1 MALKDRM
8 HQHASDNPLLSR
20 EGFVGLYER
29 HSKPLLVFFARRVY
43 QAEVALD
50 LTAETFAQAFASR
63 RRFRGRSQ
71 GEQAAW
77 LYAIARHQLNRYLRR
92 GRIERRALARLGI
105 SVPEFS
111 DDEYIRVEE
120 AADLPQ
126 LRSAIADG
134 LAQLGAEHRAALEL
148 RIVRELPYAEVAR
161 RLGVSEQT
169 ARSRVSRGLRALARA
184 LETHP
189 PAKESMP

>member
-1 MALKDRM
+1 M
-8 HQHASDNPLLSR
+8 HQHASDNPLISR

-29 HSKPLLVFFARRVY
+29 HSKPLLVFFVRRVY

-77 LYAIARHQLNRYLRR
+77 LYAIARHQLNHYLRR
-92 GRIERRALARLGI
+92 GRIERRALTRLGI
-105 SVPEFS
+105 SVPAFS
-111 DDEYIRVEE
+111 DDESSRLDE
-120 AADLPQ
+120 AADLPE

-134 LAQLGAEHRAALEL
+134 LAQLSTNHRAALEL
-148 RIVRELPYAEVAR
+148 RIVRELPYPEVAR

-169 ARSRVSRGLRALARA
+169 ARARVSRGLRALAGA
-184 LETHP
+184 LEVHP
-189 PAKESMP
+189 QAKELIP